1 MRLRDEDTAYE
12 STSSSKPLRS
22 AVAGIRN
29 LHRIGP
35 TGVWPTLFTLG
46 NLIAG
51 FSAIYF
57 AAKPLDYEG
66 PWGWSS
72 LTVAGALVLIGMFL
86 DSVDGS
92 VARLTNAVTNFGGM
106 LDAVVDMVTFGVAP
120 AFIILNLMS
129 QYVGA
134 EGTIAIISPDTGHSL
149 GKLCW
154 AIAAIYVS
162 CAALRLARFAVET
175 NGGQLGDHLFF
186 RGLPT
191 PGAAGSLVGLVLLH
205 EHLMKLSGGESGTI
219 ITWIAGLI
227 VIIIPIMSL
236 VTSLTMVSVIPYRHL
251 TNQYL
256 RVRRSFGYTARVIM
270 LLCLMLWF
278 FQETLAVIFFAYVLS
293 GPIALL
299 NDRSRMLPGE
309 AEDL

>member
-1 MRLRDEDTAYE
+1 MRLREYDNP
-12 STSSSKPLRS
+12 SGTSSSGKPIRS

-29 LHRIGP
+29 IHRIGP

-51 FSAIYF
+51 FAAIYF

-92 VARLTNAVTNFGGM
+92 VARLTNAVTDLGGM

-120 AFIILNLMS
+120 AFIILNLLS

-134 EGTIAIISPDTGHSL
+134 EGTIAIISPDTGYSL

-154 AIAAIYVS
+154 AIAAIFVS

-175 NGGQLGDHLFF
+175 QGGQVGDHLFF

-205 EHLMKLSGGESGTI
+205 EHLMKLAAGESGTI
-219 ITWIAGLI
+219 ITWLAGII
-227 VIIIPIMSL
+227 VVMIPVMSL
-236 VTSLTMVSVIPYRHL
+236 LTSIMMVSTIPYRHL

-256 RVRRSFGYTARVIM
+256 RVKRSFGYTARVVV

-278 FQETLAVIFFAYVLS
+278 FQETLAIVFFAYVLS
-293 GPIALL
+293 GPVGLL
-299 NDRSRMLPGE
+299 SERARLLPGE
-309 AEDL
+309 TEDL

>member
-1 MRLRDEDTAYE
+1 MRLSEEDTLVE
-12 STSSSKPLRS
+12 PRS
-22 AVAGIRN
+22 PETPRTPGFRGFGRRN
-29 LHRIGP
+29 RVGP
-35 TGVWPTLFTLG
+35 MGVWPTLFTLG

-51 FSAIYF
+51 FAAIYF

-92 VARLTNAVTNFGGM
+92 VARLTNSVTDFGGM
-106 LDAVVDMVTFGVAP
+106 LDAVVDMVTFGIAP
-120 AFIILNLMS
+120 AFIVLNLLS
-129 QYVGA
+129 QYVGPDN
-134 EGTIAIISPDTGHSL
+134 TIVIISPDTSHSL

-154 AIAAIYVS
+154 AIAAIYVC

-175 NGGQLGDHLFF
+175 KGGQLGDHLFF

-191 PGAAGSLVGLVLLH
+191 PGAAGALVGLVLLH
-205 EHLMKLSGGESGTI
+205 EHLIKLADGASGTM
-219 ITWIAGLI
+219 TWLAGVIVVLI
-227 VIIIPIMSL
+227 PAMSL
-236 VTSLTMVSVIPYRHL
+236 LTSVVMVSTIPYRHL

-278 FQETLAVIFFAYVLS
+278 FQETLAIVFFAYVLS
-293 GPIALL
+293 GPVGLI
-299 NDRSRMLPGE
+299 NERSSMDHGE
-309 AEDL
+309 AEEL